1 MKKCYVVGNPISHSL
16 SPKVFNYLFEQ
27 NNINASYSKFNAK
40 NENEFLEFIEK
51 KDFYGLNVTL
61 PYKKNAY
68 DIVIGSNNSLTINSI
83 NCIKNNNGI
92 LEGYNTDQYG
102 FLQMIKN
109 LNLNLNDYNFLILGN
124 GGAALTISHTLIN
137 YSNNDIL
144 IWGRN
149 KKNVQ
154 KFINEFSNHRINFLK
169 KNIDKPLIVINC
181 ISINIDKESIN
192 TILSNLSL
200 NNIKLFM
207 DLNYVDTELS
217 LKLKND
223 KIDVVLGID
232 MFIYQALKTFEI
244 WFGKHNSS
252 YNDIKRLLDK

>member
-1 MKKCYVVGNPISHSL
+1 
-16 SPKVFNYLFEQ
+16 
-27 NNINASYSKFNAK
+27 
-40 NENEFLEFIEK
+40 
-51 KDFYGLNVTL
+51 
-61 PYKKNAY
+61 
-68 DIVIGSNNSLTINSI
+68 
-83 NCIKNNNGI
+83 
-92 LEGYNTDQYG
+92 
-102 FLQMIKN
+102 MIKN

-124 GGAALTISHTLIN
+124 GGVALTITHTLLN

-149 KKNVQ
+149 KKNVE

-192 TILSNLSL
+192 TILSNISL